1 MPENKTDYISGVIVK
16 GISGFW
22 YVDSEEGYFECR
34 ARGSFRNDNIKPLVG
49 DKVLISTDI
58 ESGKGTVEK
67 ILPRKN
73 VLLRPPVA
81 NVTQM
86 AVVLATANP
95 KPNLY
100 LTDKVLASAKL
111 ANAKALICVNKT
123 DIENAD
129 EICDIYKK
137 AGYTVIPMSAKNDEN
152 IDILRECLKKNVTV
166 FAGNSGVGKSSI
178 LNKITGLDQ
187 FETGEVS
194 KRVERGRHTTR
205 HSELVKVDEMTYI
218 IDTPGFGNLDMS
230 LLNPENCAGLF
241 IEFEQY
247 IGKCRFI
254 DCNHTVEPGCAVLE
268 ALENGDIEP
277 SRHNSYIKLIEE
289 LKNKR

>member
-1 MPENKTDYISGVIVK
+1 MPESKEDYISGIIVK

-22 YVDSEEGYFECR
+22 YVDSEKGYFECR

-49 DKVLISTDI
+49 DKVLISADI
-58 ESGKGTVEK
+58 KSEKGTVEK

-86 AVVLATANP
+86 AVVLAAANP

-111 ANAKALICVNKT
+111 ADANALICVNKT

-129 EICDIYKK
+129 EICAIYKN

-152 IDILRECLKKNVTV
+152 IDTLREYLKKNVTV

-178 LNKITGLDQ
+178 LNRITGLDQ

-194 KRVERGRHTTR
+194 KRVERGRHITR
-205 HSELVKVDEMTYI
+205 HSELVKIDDMTYI

-230 LLNPENCAGLF
+230 LLNPENCASLF

-247 IGKCRFI
+247 IGKCRFL
-254 DCNHTVEPGCAVLE
+254 DCNHTVEPGCAVLK
-268 ALENGDIEP
+268 ALENGEIEP
-277 SRHNSYIKLIEE
+277 SRHNSYLKLIEE

>member
-111 ANAKALICVNKT
+111 ANANAL
-123 DIENAD
+123 
-129 EICDIYKK
+129 
-137 AGYTVIPMSAKNDEN
+137 
-152 IDILRECLKKNVTV
+152 L
-166 FAGNSGVGKSSI
+166 
-178 LNKITGLDQ
+178 
-187 FETGEVS
+187 
-194 KRVERGRHTTR
+194 
-205 HSELVKVDEMTYI
+205 
-218 IDTPGFGNLDMS
+218 
-230 LLNPENCAGLF
+230 
-241 IEFEQY
+241 
-247 IGKCRFI
+247 
-254 DCNHTVEPGCAVLE
+254 
-268 ALENGDIEP
+268 
-277 SRHNSYIKLIEE
+277 
-289 LKNKR
+289 